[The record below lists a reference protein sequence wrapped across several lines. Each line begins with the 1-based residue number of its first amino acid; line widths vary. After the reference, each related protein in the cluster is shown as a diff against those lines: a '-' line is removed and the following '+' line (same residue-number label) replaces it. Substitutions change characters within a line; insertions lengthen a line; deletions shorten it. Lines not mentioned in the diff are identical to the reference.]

1 MADNGQHPCVWELSP
16 FLMHFFHPSG
26 LFTRSIF
33 LLTRAHSA
41 THRSIH
47 YRGVLARGS
56 PFRSM
61 EIARRGER
69 RRPTTVSTTVSCN
82 FCRDK

>member
-1 MADNGQHPCVWELSP
+1 MADNGRHPCVWELPP

-26 LFTRSIF
+26 LFTLSIF

-47 YRGVLARGS
+47 YRRGS
-56 PFRSM
+56 RFRSM
-61 EIARRGER
+61 EIARRGKQ
-69 RRPTTVSTTVSCN
+69 RPRCAILVSSLWISVYSY
-82 FCRDK
+82 FYDE